1 MRIGFP
7 KGLLALILV
16 AATCSIVAQENTE
29 TIVSHGLSSF
39 GDLKYSADFEHFE
52 YVNADAPKGGIFS
65 HTGYANAATFDTFNP
80 YIILGTPPEGLVVTS
95 SDPTGLYF
103 DSLMVAAADE
113 PSSVYG
119 LVAYEAEY
127 PSDRSWVIFR
137 MRPEARFH
145 DGSPITAE
153 DVKFSL
159 DILKEEGDPRAI
171 VPLLDVER
179 VEVLGMHEVKVT
191 FNESAATR
199 DLPMQIAQMP
209 ILSRDYYSEHDFTQ
223 SSLEKPLASGPYRIG
238 DYRVGSW
245 IEYERVEDYW
255 GRNLPVNQG
264 RWNFNVIRYEFY
276 RDSLV
281 ALEAFKAK
289 EFLLNIENSSR
300 SWALD
305 YNFPA
310 IRDGRVIKEAIPDH
324 SPVSAQGFYLNTRR
338 PQFADIRVRQAL
350 DLVFDFEWTREN
362 LFYGQYERTVSFFQ
376 GTAMEAVGLPSD
388 AELELLEPFREQ
400 LPEKVFGE
408 PYTPPVSDGS
418 GNIRERMREALELL
432 GEAGWRVE
440 NGELMNEEGDLF
452 ELEFYDYSDSFF
464 RVTGPYFQNLRQIGI
479 RATNRLV
486 DAAQYERLNQEFDF
500 DIMTANLPTSPT
512 PGHELRDRFGS
523 SYADSVG
530 GWNFAGIDDPVVD
543 ALVEAVIGA
552 ETREDLST
560 AGRALDRVL
569 RAGHYWVPHWHV
581 ASYRTAWWDEFERP
595 DTMPTYQR
603 GVLDTWWSK
612 SAE

>member
-1 MRIGFP
+1 MGFDFS
-7 KGLLALILV
+7 KALLSLVLLATMGP
-16 AATCSIVAQENTE
+16 AVAQDSE
-29 TIVSHGLSSF
+29 TIISHGISSF
-39 GDLKYSADFEHFE
+39 GDLKYPADFEHFD
-52 YVNADAPKGGIFS
+52 YVNPDAPKGGVFS
-65 HTGYANAATFDTFNP
+65 HTGYANAETFDTFNP
-80 YIILGTPPEGLVVTS
+80 YILLGTPPEGLVMTS
-95 SDPTGLYF
+95 SDPSGLYF
-103 DSLMVAAADE
+103 ESLMIAAADD

-127 PSDRSWVIFR
+127 PPDRSWVIFR

-145 DGSPITAE
+145 DGTPITAE

-159 DILKEEGDPRAI
+159 DILEEEGDPRAI
-171 VPLLDVER
+171 VPLLDVDV
-179 VEVLGMHEVKVT
+179 VEVLSPHEIKIS
-191 FNESAATR
+191 FNEDAATR

-209 ILSRDYYSEHDFTQ
+209 ILSKAYYSEHDFTQ
-223 SSLEKPLASGPYRIG
+223 SSLDKPLASGPYRIG
-238 DYRVGSW
+238 NYRVGSW
-245 IEYERVEDYW
+245 VEYERVDDYW
-255 GRNLPVNQG
+255 GKGLPVNRG

-276 RDSLV
+276 RDLIV

-289 EFLLNIENSSR
+289 EFLLNIESSSR

-310 IRDGRVIKEAIPDH
+310 VQDGRVIKEAIPDQ

-338 PQFADIRVRQAL
+338 PKFSDIRVRQAL
-350 DLVFDFEWTREN
+350 DLAFDFEWTKEN

-376 GTAMEAVGLPSD
+376 GTAMEAVGPPTD
-388 AELELLEPFREQ
+388 AELELLEPFRE
-400 LPEKVFGE
+400 LVPEEVFGE
-408 PYTPPVSDGS
+408 PYVPPVSDGS
-418 GNIRERMREALELL
+418 GSIRNRLREALGLL
-432 GEAGWRVE
+432 EDAGWRIM
-440 NGELMNEEGDLF
+440 NGVLVNAEDEPF
-452 ELEFYDYSDSFF
+452 EIEFYDFSDSFF
-464 RVTGPYFQNLRQIGI
+464 RVTGPYFQNLRQLGI
-479 RATNRLV
+479 DATNRLV

-523 SYADSVG
+523 AYADSVG
-530 GWNFAGIDDPVVD
+530 GWNFAGIRDPAVD
-543 ALVEAVIGA
+543 ALVEAVIAA
-552 ETREDLST
+552 ESREQMST

-569 RAGHYWVPHWHV
+569 RASHYWVPHWHV

-595 DTMPTYQR
+595 EIMPTFQR